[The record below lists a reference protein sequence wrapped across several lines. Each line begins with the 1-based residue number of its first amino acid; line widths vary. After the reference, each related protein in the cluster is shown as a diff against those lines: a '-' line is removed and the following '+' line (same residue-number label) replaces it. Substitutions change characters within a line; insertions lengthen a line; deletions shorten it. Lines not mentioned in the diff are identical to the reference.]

1 MALLREYSTVSTPY
15 KYHWIKKQQD
25 FSVIMRRGRAI
36 HGKLMILRHVAGAEA
51 NPRFGFVVSKS
62 VGGAVVRN
70 LAKRR
75 LRELVRTSEIN
86 KVCDLIFIAKSAIA
100 TARFEDIKLEFNSLL
115 DKAGVLVKR

>member
-1 MALLREYSTVSTPY
+1 
-15 KYHWIKKQQD
+15 
-25 FSVIMRRGRAI
+25 
-36 HGKLMILRHVAGAEA
+36 MILRHVAGAEA